1 MSHELAEAR
10 GLGIYCEVE
19 SEGFEEK
26 YQAVLFRTRPFY
38 FVPGCF
44 YFVSGCFYFVS
55 GCFYSTY
62 SKNCVVLDKV
72 Q

>member
-26 YQAVLFRTRPFY
+26 YQAVLFRTRLFL
-38 FVPGCF
+38 FRIRLF
-44 YFVSGCFYFVS
+44 LFRIRLFLFRIRL
-55 GCFYSTY
+55 FLF
-62 SKNCVVLDKV
+62 NL
-72 Q
+72 